1 MNDRDLLRYERE
13 LGCRVSGFRR
23 RKRIKEAF
31 RQSLRPLL
39 EEDPAPTYAALE
51 QAFGS
56 PAKLAEELQE
66 TTPDLPAPLS
76 RRKKAGIAAVSCL
89 LVVLVV
95 LGGYFLLEVPE
106 SDAVVLDESSEAV
119 LVLDTLLP
127 QYSGLNLEP
136 FTEADFVWK
145 QPRECDSYLLILD
158 NHNDVPT
165 KVEVRYAKP
174 QAPHAFQIPANARRV
189 LLVKDARATEHVV
202 SFVTNNGTL
211 DGEARIYVAE
221 QNP

>member
-13 LGCRVSGFRR
+13 LGRRVSGFRR

-76 RRKKAGIAAVSCL
+76 RRKKAGIAAGICAL
-89 LVVLVV
+89 
-95 LGGYFLLEVPE
+95 
-106 SDAVVLDESSEAV
+106 AVVVGLGLFLWWDRPEREGLLSDGAIYTEEKIGAEYIYRLDESFH
-119 LVLDTLLP
+119 
-127 QYSGLNLEP
+127 QH
-136 FTEADFVWK
+136 DFSWTQKVG
-145 QPRECDSYLLILD
+145 RDDYLLIAD
-158 NHNDVPT
+158 NTNQVTTTVTVQYSDRQPAHRFVVPAG
-165 KVEVRYAKP
+165 ERR
-174 QAPHAFQIPANARRV
+174 AF
-189 LLVKDARATEHVV
+189 LVTDARPRKHTI
-202 SFVTNNGTL
+202 SFMTP
-211 DGEARIYVAE
+211 DGSMEGRIRLFYLK
-221 QNP
+221 